1 MSFAKLKT
9 VFGTLRARLTLW
21 NTAVVLVLVAVPLV
35 GVREG
40 LRQILVSGLDEF
52 LEEEMADI
60 KEEVYERSSKGEDVN
75 AWLNNKALNHP
86 RRRLFV
92 QLFSPSGE
100 LLWSSEHTPHEEWT
114 QQFQGIK
121 AGAPVVC
128 GEYRMLRQP
137 LDEPRLVIRIG
148 VSTRRITRDLAD
160 FTYAVLV
167 IGGTALILTPGAG
180 YLLAGRATRPVSQL
194 IDTASRLHPA
204 RLAERLPLSGTND
217 ELDRL
222 SETINGLLDR
232 IAGYLEQNR
241 KFNENAAH
249 ELRTPLAAIQSA
261 LEVTLL
267 RDRTAD
273 EYKEGVLVLLDE
285 VNQLRVLVNKL
296 LLLAES
302 DAGQL
307 CPVREPIRLDRIVQN
322 AAEMFSAAAEAKGV
336 DLYVGRLD
344 AATLVADPSALRQV
358 VNNLLDNAIKYTTAG
373 GRVVAEVK
381 CEEFSGECA
390 LRVRDSGIGIT
401 AGDLPNIF
409 QRFYRADKSR
419 TRDRV
424 QRGSG
429 LGLSICRAI
438 VEAHA
443 GTIRL
448 ESAPGAGTAV
458 TVRLPTG
465 DATR

>member
-1 MSFAKLKT
+1 MSFAKIRT
-9 VFGTLRARLTLW
+9 VFGTLRARITLW
-21 NTAVVLVLVAVPLV
+21 NTAVVLVLVALPLV
-35 GVREG
+35 GAREG
-40 LRQILVSGLDEF
+40 LRQILFSGLDEF

-60 KEEVYERSSKGEDVN
+60 KEEVYERSSKGEEIN
-75 AWLNNKALNHP
+75 TWLNNKALNHP

-114 QQFQGIK
+114 HRFQGAT
-121 AGAPVVC
+121 AGAPIVC

-137 LDEPRLVIRIG
+137 LDEPRMVIRIG
-148 VSTRRITRDLAD
+148 VSTQRVARDLAD
-160 FTYAVLV
+160 FTSAVLV
-167 IGGTALILTPGAG
+167 IGGIVLVLTPGAG
-180 YLLAGRATRPVSQL
+180 YLLAGRATHPVSQL
-194 IDTASRLHPA
+194 IDTAARLQPA
-204 RLAERLPLSGTND
+204 RLDERLPLSGTND

-222 SETINGLLDR
+222 SETVNGLLDR
-232 IAGYLEQNR
+232 IARYLEQNR

-249 ELRTPLAAIQSA
+249 ELRTPLAAIQNA
-261 LEVTLL
+261 LEVLLL
-267 RDRTAD
+267 RDRTA
-273 EYKEGVLVLLDE
+273 EAYKEGVLVLLDE

-302 DAGQL
+302 DAGQM
-307 CPVREPIRLDRIVQN
+307 CPVREPTRLDRIVQS

-336 DLYVGRLD
+336 GLYVGRLD
-344 AATLVADPSALRQV
+344 TVTLVADPTALRQV
-358 VNNLLDNAIKYTTAG
+358 VNNLLDNAIKYTAAG

-381 CEEFSGECA
+381 REELSGECL
-390 LRVRDSGIGIT
+390 LRVRDTGIGIT

-419 TRDRV
+419 ARDRV

-429 LGLSICRAI
+429 LGLSICQAI

-448 ESAPGAGTAV
+448 ESAPGTGTAV
-458 TVRLPTG
+458 TVELPTSESHC
-465 DATR
+465 

>member
-1 MSFAKLKT
+1 M
-9 VFGTLRARLTLW
+9 FGTLRARLTLW
-21 NTAVVLVLVAVPLV
+21 NTAVVLVLVALPLV
-35 GVREG
+35 GAREG

-60 KEEVYERSSKGEDVN
+60 KEEVYERSSKGEDIST
-75 AWLNNKALNHP
+75 WLNTKALNHP

-92 QLFSPSGE
+92 QLFSPSGD
-100 LLWSSEHTPHEEWT
+100 LLWSSAHTPREEWT
-114 QQFQGIK
+114 QRFQSGT

-137 LDEPRLVIRIG
+137 LDAPRLVIRIG
-148 VSTRRITRDLAD
+148 VSTQRASRDLAD

-167 IGGTALILTPGAG
+167 IGGIVLVLTPGAG
-180 YLLAGRATRPVSQL
+180 YLLAGRATHPVSRL
-194 IDTASRLHPA
+194 IDTAARLHPA
-204 RLAERLPLSGTND
+204 RLGERLPLSGTND

-232 IAGYLEQNR
+232 IARYLEQNR
-241 KFNENAAH
+241 KFNANAAH
-249 ELRTPLAAIQSA
+249 ELRTPLAAIRSA
-261 LEVTLL
+261 LEVLLL

-273 EYKEGVLVLLDE
+273 EYKEGTLVLLDE
-285 VNQLRVLVNKL
+285 IDQLRGLVNKL
-296 LLLAES
+296 LLLAEG

-307 CPVREPIRLDRIVQN
+307 CPVREPTRLDRIVQT
-322 AAEMFSAAAEAKGV
+322 AADMFSAAAEAKGV

-344 AATLVADPSALRQV
+344 AVTLVADPTALRQV
-358 VNNLLDNAIKYTTAG
+358 VNNLLDNAIKYTAAG

-381 CEEFSGECA
+381 CEELSGECA
-390 LRVRDSGIGIT
+390 LRVRDNGIGIT

-419 TRDRV
+419 ARDRV
-424 QRGSG
+424 RRGSG
-429 LGLSICRAI
+429 LGLSICQAI

-458 TVRLPTG
+458 TVRLPAN
-465 DATR
+465 DVPC